1 MSTQLL
7 ARGYKIA
14 TAFINRYEFGKS
26 LVYDKDS
33 KRGTELD
40 DTVSDLWYEDG
51 IRNLT
56 ATMPRSNPKFWQTEK
71 QKSLFLRG
79 YASPD
84 EDTFEHHQWDILPW
98 DYFVFFKVS
107 RFVPG
112 DVQREMNYNTD
123 EMERTGV
130 YVVPNDP
137 RKSPSKYWSRKT
149 RTSPM
154 TNSFLDAW
162 EISVVFLVFL
172 GLFAERRRIP
182 LVVPPLSSLGRLKGK
197 KCPSPVNLPK
207 CQ

>member
-14 TAFINRYEFGKS
+14 TAFINQYEFGTS
-26 LVYDKDS
+26 LAYGDDDKL
-33 KRGTELD
+33 GMELD
-40 DTVSDLWYEDG
+40 YTISDIWFEDG

-56 ATMPRSNPKFWQTEK
+56 ATMPRSSPKFWG
-71 QKSLFLRG
+71 KSGSLG
-79 YASPD
+79 VHDSPGT
-84 EDTFEHHQWDILPW
+84 DTFEHHQWDILPW